1 MADTQSAITGN
12 GFYDHD
18 TKLVRQQTKGRNCI
32 FLSDTAPCY
41 KYSTEKQEFAAEN
54 ASGCFVYKPLNQFK
68 WSPTTNAP
76 LIVAFPEW
84 ANGWGNINR
93 TCWF

>member
-1 MADTQSAITGN
+1 MADTQSAISGN

-18 TKLVRQQTKGRNCI
+18 TKLVRQQTKWRNCI

-54 ASGCFVYKPLNQFK
+54 ASGCFVYKPLT
-68 WSPTTNAP
+68 SLSEAP
-76 LIVAFPEW
+76 RQMPLSLSRSLSERMAGV
-84 ANGWGNINR
+84 
-93 TCWF
+93 T